1 MQNRI
6 ISEYYT
12 GQPHGYSTDRCPSL
26 LVILLGNMWQKMLM
40 QTGIIPFANWN
51 HVIMNFQVW
60 WKEQNHR
67 LMILITKFNILYEY
81 NTLLRLIAQL
91 PTSDQH
97 GHSTT
102 WWCSLQLGELHK
114 AAALI
119 HGCLYLLTRGSM
131 YCMVSVGNCDW
142 ISPSSMCSACANMAD
157 KASASILLWLC
168 PLASHKHIMKVWPYC
183 MCMLQVFE
191 CMCIYVHVYEY
202 VSVASEITCVC
213 FRVLSS
219 TACCNRL
226 TWMLTKHAL
235 VMSTHTSEHT
245 KLTAHTYMTL

>member
-1 MQNRI
+1 M
-6 ISEYYT
+6 
-12 GQPHGYSTDRCPSL
+12 PL
-26 LVILLGNMWQKMLM
+26 
-40 QTGIIPFANWN
+40 FASYPTCQHVTKAVNVNWN
-51 HVIMNFQVW
+51 HTFCKLESCDNEFQVW

-67 LMILITKFNILYEY
+67 LMILIAKFNTLYEY
-81 NTLLRLIAQL
+81 NTSLRLIAQL
-91 PTSDQH
+91 PTSGQH

-119 HGCLYLLTRGSM
+119 HGCLYLLARGSM

-183 MCMLQVFE
+183 MCMLQVFGVHE
-191 CMCIYVHVYEY
+191 CMCMSMWVGLVRSHVYALEY
-202 VSVASEITCVC
+202 LVQLHVAID
-213 FRVLSS
+213 
-219 TACCNRL
+219 
-226 TWMLTKHAL
+226 
-235 VMSTHTSEHT
+235 
-245 KLTAHTYMTL
+245 